1 MMSSHEKI
9 FIIDDE
15 QRMCDSLTALLSGE
29 GYQVA
34 AFQSSSD
41 AIAALGRDRVDLVIT
56 DIKMAGPDGLEI
68 LRVVKEID
76 PAIPVI
82 LMTGFGSLD
91 TALEAI
97 EKGAYD
103 YLLKPVEFAYLELA
117 VRRALEKR
125 RSELAEAR
133 LMEELK
139 ISNIIL
145 KRRIDEL
152 DALYEAGKS
161 IGSSAN
167 LDELLRQIVVLAAT
181 VTEAQVGSIMLLDE
195 RRQYLKVAAEIGHE
209 SDDVTNVRLP
219 IGESI
224 AGYVAKTGEAL
235 VIRDVEQDDRFK
247 RINKE
252 KYGAASL
259 LSVPLRIKNMVLGVI
274 NMANKSGGGPFTDD
288 DLRLLATF
296 ASQAAV
302 AVDDASQFEKN
313 RRRLAEVELLN
324 EMATQM
330 HTIES
335 VGRFRDTLVQKLR
348 RIFPIDYAIW
358 FTWNREA
365 GSLTPEGA
373 TGQADIPLTESGR
386 IDLARVRPDSIRI
399 EGLDLAAMNLGDIRA
414 LSDAISERIA
424 GNQLYPRPDRAFMA
438 VPIFRGGELAHI
450 LYMGSAA
457 EQGYSDE
464 DIDLAK
470 LVISQSAVLFE
481 REKAVINATRLMTM
495 GNMISEISHDLRRPL
510 NSIRGTMSILWQ
522 RHPEL
527 LEEMPMLKGL
537 EDEVHRMNEL
547 VRELVDFS
555 NPNRYETSRLDLRGA
570 VLRAAEL
577 VTPDLKKKQIELKTE
592 FAAAPWEIIAN
603 KNQLIEMFLNLLLNA
618 MDAMPKGGTLTI
630 KGVIERPEHKEAD
643 YLAIKV
649 IDTGHGIKTEHL
661 SRVFD
666 RYFTTKDTG
675 TGLGLAVVD
684 RIASAHHG
692 LVRVESMA
700 GNGACFSIFFPI
712 ATAE

>member
-1 MMSSHEKI
+1 MSSHEKI
-9 FIIDDE
+9 YVIDDE

-29 GYQVA
+29 GYQVV

-41 AIAALGRDRVDLVIT
+41 AMAALGRDRVDLVIT

-68 LRVVKEID
+68 LRMVKQVD

-97 EKGAYD
+97 ARGAYD

-133 LMEELK
+133 LIEELK

-145 KRRIDEL
+145 KRRLDEL

-167 LDELLRQIVVLAAT
+167 LPELLRQIVVLAST

-195 RRQYLKVAAEIGHE
+195 RRQYLRVTAAIGHE
-209 SDDVTNVRLP
+209 SEDVANARLP

-235 VIRDVEQDDRFK
+235 VIQDVEQDDRFK

-259 LSVPLRIKNMVLGVI
+259 LSVPLRIKNKVLGVI
-274 NMANKSGGGPFTDD
+274 NMANKSGGGAFTQD
-288 DLRLLATF
+288 DLRLLTTF

-302 AVDDASQFEKN
+302 AVDDAYQFEKS

-324 EMATQM
+324 EMANQM

-335 VGRFRDTLVQKLR
+335 VGRFREVLVQKLR

-358 FTWNREA
+358 FTWDRDA
-365 GSLTPEGA
+365 RSLTPEGA
-373 TGQADIPLTESGR
+373 TGQSDIPLTESGR
-386 IDLARVRPDSIRI
+386 IDLARIKPDTIRI
-399 EGLDLAAMNLGDIRA
+399 DGLDLSATNLGDIRA
-414 LSDAISERIA
+414 LSDALSVRIA
-424 GNQLYPRPDRAFMA
+424 EHKLYPRPDRSYMA
-438 VPIFRGGELAHI
+438 IPIFRSGELAHV
-450 LYMGSAA
+450 LYLGSAA
-457 EQGYSDE
+457 EQEYGDE
-464 DIDLAK
+464 DIDLAR

-481 REKAVINATRLMTM
+481 REKAVINSTRLMTM

-510 NSIRGTMSILWQ
+510 NSIRGTMAILWQ

-527 LEEMPMLKGL
+527 LQEMPMLKGL

-555 NPNRYETSRLDLRGA
+555 NPNRYETSRLDLRQA

-577 VTPDLKKKQIELKTE
+577 MTPDLKKRKVELKTE
-592 FAAAPWEIIAN
+592 FTDVHWEIIAN

-618 MDAMPKGGTLTI
+618 LDAMPNGGTLTI
-630 KGVIERPEHKEAD
+630 KGLIERPEHKDTD

-649 IDTGHGIKTEHL
+649 IDTGHGIKFEHL

-684 RIASAHHG
+684 RIVSAHHG

-700 GNGACFSIFFPI
+700 GDGACFSVYFPI
-712 ATAE
+712 TAGE

>member
-1 MMSSHEKI
+1 MSSREKI
-9 FIIDDE
+9 YIIDDE

-68 LRVVKEID
+68 LRMVKQVD

-97 EKGAYD
+97 AKGAYD

-125 RSELAEAR
+125 RAELAEAR

-145 KRRIDEL
+145 KRRLDEL

-167 LDELLRQIVVLAAT
+167 LNELLRQIVVLAST

-195 RRQYLKVAAEIGHE
+195 RRQYLRVAAAIGHE
-209 SDDVTNVRLP
+209 SDDVANARLP

-235 VIRDVEQDDRFK
+235 VIQDVEQDERFK

-259 LSVPLRIKNMVLGVI
+259 LSIPLRIKNTVLGVI
-274 NMANKSGGGPFTDD
+274 NMANKSGGGAFTHD
-288 DLRLLATF
+288 DLRLLTTF

-302 AVDDASQFEKN
+302 AVDDAYQFEKS

-335 VGRFRDTLVQKLR
+335 VRRFRDVLVQKLR

-358 FTWNREA
+358 FTWDREA
-365 GSLTPEGA
+365 QSLTPEGA
-373 TGQADIPLTESGR
+373 TGQSDIPLTESGR
-386 IDLARVRPDSIRI
+386 IDLARIRPETVRI
-399 EGLDLAAMNLGDIRA
+399 EGVDLSAMNLSDIRA
-414 LSDAISERIA
+414 LSDALSQRIA
-424 GNQLYPRPDRAFMA
+424 ANQLYPRPDRAFMA
-438 VPIFRGGELAHI
+438 VPILRSGELAHV
-450 LYMGSAA
+450 LYLGSAA

-464 DIDLAK
+464 DIDLAR

-481 REKAVINATRLMTM
+481 REKAVINSTRLMTM

-510 NSIRGTMSILWQ
+510 NSIRGSMAILWQ

-527 LEEMPMLKGL
+527 LQEMPMLKGL

-555 NPNRYETSRLDLRGA
+555 NPNRYETSRLDLSQA

-577 VTPDLKKKQIELKTE
+577 VTPDLKKRRVELKTE
-592 FAAAPWEIIAN
+592 FANVHWEIIAN

-618 MDAMPKGGTLTI
+618 MDAMPDGGTLTI
-630 KGVIERPEHKEAD
+630 KGLIERPEHKDTD
-643 YLAIKV
+643 YLTIKV
-649 IDTGHGIKTEHL
+649 IDTGHGITTENL

-666 RYFTTKDTG
+666 RYFTTKETG

-684 RIASAHHG
+684 RIVSAHHG

-700 GNGACFSIFFPI
+700 GNGACFSVYFPI
-712 ATAE
+712 ATGE